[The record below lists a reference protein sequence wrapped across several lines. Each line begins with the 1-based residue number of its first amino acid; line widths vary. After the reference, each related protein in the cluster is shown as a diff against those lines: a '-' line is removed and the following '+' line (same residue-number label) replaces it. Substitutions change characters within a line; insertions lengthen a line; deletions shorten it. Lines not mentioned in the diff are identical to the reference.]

1 LRAGQKTHPLVRAS
15 QLVPG
20 GETEHVTETGARIAA
35 VASALERVN
44 LTVEAGST
52 PRAQPAHDYQIA
64 ARLERLPIARWHT
77 RVRLVVGF
85 AWFFDSFDALAIA
98 YVLPVLVP
106 LWKLNPVQISSLIA
120 IGYAGQA
127 LGSVYFGYTAER
139 RGRIPALLWSVA
151 LFSVT
156 SLLCAA
162 VWSYTLLLTIRFVQG
177 LGLGGEIP
185 VGHSYMNEIAKASQR
200 GRFIL
205 LYQLSAPL
213 GISASA
219 LAGVWI
225 VPNLGW
231 QWMFVLGAVPA
242 LIMLPLIA
250 GLPESPRWLAS
261 RSQVVEADR
270 VLSKIEAAISDHGLR
285 PLPPIPERAPA
296 VVAASTRFSD
306 LLRGIYLRRTLV
318 VWSIYFCTY
327 LVTYGL
333 TGWLPTIYRTV
344 YHLSVRQALNFS
356 FITTLVSLAGSL
368 AVALL
373 IDHTGRKPW
382 ISAAL
387 ILGALPLFVLTGS
400 ASMSANRVLILVA
413 LGLTGVNTVALAM
426 GMYTAENYPTHLR
439 SLGGGVAAA
448 WLRVAAMIGPYVV
461 GFVLPA
467 AGMGAVFSVFGGSA
481 LLGGLIC
488 MRFAIETRN
497 RVMEELAPV
506 V

>member
-1 LRAGQKTHPLVRAS
+1 M
-15 QLVPG
+15 
-20 GETEHVTETGARIAA
+20 
-35 VASALERVN
+35 
-44 LTVEAGST
+44 EAGST
-52 PRAQPAHDYQIA
+52 PRAQQARDYQIA

-77 RVRLVVGF
+77 QVRLVVGF

-120 IGYAGQA
+120 VGYAGQA
-127 LGSVYFGYTAER
+127 LGSVYFGYMAER

-156 SLLCAA
+156 SLLCAVA
-162 VWSYTLLLTIRFVQG
+162 WSYALLLAIRFIQG

-185 VGHSYMNEIAKASQR
+185 VGHSYMNEIAKANQR

-231 QWMFVLGAVPA
+231 QWMFALGAVPA

-261 RSQVVEADR
+261 RGRVVDADR
-270 VLSKIEAAISDHGLR
+270 VLSAIEAAISDHGAR
-285 PLPPIPERAPA
+285 PLPPIPDQAPA
-296 VVAASTRFSD
+296 VVPASTRFTD
-306 LLRGIYLRRTLV
+306 LLKGIYLRRTLV
-318 VWSIYFCTY
+318 VWSVYFCTY

-356 FITTLVSLAGSL
+356 FITTLTSLVGSL

-373 IDHTGRKPW
+373 IDRTGRKPW

-387 ILGALPLFVLTGS
+387 ILGALPLFILKGGAT
-400 ASMSANRVLILVA
+400 MSATQVLILVS
-413 LGLTGVNTVALAM
+413 LGLTGINTVALAM

-461 GFVLPA
+461 GLVMPA
-467 AGMGAVFSVFGGSA
+467 AGMGAVFVSFGGSA

-488 MRFAIETRN
+488 MGFAIETRN